1 MIVMHQ
7 RHPARHHAIPPRQ
20 PPNKNHNKFPRQPIF
35 SPFLHAFTL
44 HNIITLISSHIF
56 LLKNIKEFPQ
66 KKEEKAN
73 PFTFSSFGY

>member
-1 MIVMHQ
+1 MKERLEPLAKILGILDILKKMCI
-7 RHPARHHAIPPRQ
+7 RDR
-20 PPNKNHNKFPRQPIF
+20 
-35 SPFLHAFTL
+35 